1 MGVKRYDRILI
12 KLNDLFVMNHQLE
25 ETFAKVQDNVEDRN
39 LQSFVKQKIIERN
52 QFGESLENELK
63 KLETKTNNSLVLA
76 RRNGLK
82 KFNFKRLLNF
92 NDDIDL
98 LKQVYKM
105 MQLSVKKYNE
115 LLMEMHLPL
124 SLCKLLIKQ
133 RDRIQNSLEVMQR
146 ETAIAIT

>member
-12 KLNDLFVMNHQLE
+12 KLNDLFVMNHQVE

-39 LQSFVKQKIIERN
+39 LQSFVKEKIIERN

-124 SLCKLLIKQ
+124 SLCKLLIRQ

-146 ETAIAIT
+146 ETAIAVS